1 MKTTLMLFALA
12 AGLQARQPILP
23 RITPGELARLQQA
36 DPMVR
41 LQKPA
46 EGQPE
51 VGRPDQQ
58 SIIGQSTILTDGTRW
73 TLVPNGAVLHIPAK
87 MQSRVNQ
94 EPAGELVPWIEFL
107 GANIAWLDTCEVSI
121 DQAAGK
127 TELPAERAERW
138 QKQDKI
144 VVAVHQ
150 RGPISFHTAKPKTPP
165 TP

>member
-1 MKTTLMLFALA
+1 MKTTLMLFALV

-23 RITPGELARLQQA
+23 RITPGELARLQQT

-46 EGQPE
+46 EGQPA

-58 SIIGQSTILTDGTRW
+58 SIIGQSTIISDGARW

-87 MQSRVNQ
+87 MQSRVNT
-94 EPAGELVPWIEFL
+94 EPAGELVPWMEFL

-127 TELPAERAERW
+127 SGLPAERAEQW
-138 QKQDKI
+138 QKQGKV

-150 RGPISFHTAKPKTPP
+150 RGPISFKSAQTKTPP